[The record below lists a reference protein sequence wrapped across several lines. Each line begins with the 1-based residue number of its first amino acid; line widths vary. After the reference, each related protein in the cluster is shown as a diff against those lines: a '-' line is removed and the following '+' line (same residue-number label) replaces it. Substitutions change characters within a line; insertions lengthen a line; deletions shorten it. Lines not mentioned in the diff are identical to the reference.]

1 MNNQNKSAGEAK
13 RGASGSNI
21 QPPALEQPTPNSAPS
36 TLRLSAHALAVLEKR
51 FLLRDERGQLIEDP
65 TGLFRRVARTIARVD
80 ELYHDFQPENS
91 EEIFFNL
98 MTSLKFLPNSPTLM
112 NAGTPRGQL
121 AGCFVLP
128 VEDSMESIYGTL
140 RDVALIQKSGGG
152 TGFSFSNLRPRGDYI
167 RSTRGLSSGPVS
179 FMRLYDYSTQINR
192 LGGTRAGANMGILRH
207 DHPDIHEFVSAK
219 KDPESLTSFNISV
232 MATDEFMRAVERGED
247 IPLRFSLASGPSSG
261 STPDSARGKTNAR
274 ALFEE
279 IVANAWETGD
289 PGLLFYDRI
298 NAANPT
304 PQLGTIEAT
313 NPCGEQPLLP
323 YESCNLGSIN
333 VSRFARA
340 GAIDYDEL
348 GGVVAHA
355 VHFLDNV
362 LDANCYP
369 VETIRAVTL
378 GNRKIGLG
386 VMGFAD
392 LLVELRVPY
401 ASNVAV
407 ALAEELMSFIQDKA
421 KIASENLAA
430 RRGPFPNFGRSR
442 LSAQNNP
449 PLRNACVTSIA
460 PTGTISLLADCSSGI
475 EPFFAL
481 SYRREVIGTTK
492 TIDVHPALI
501 RLLHPEVAHAE
512 PVLKYVRENG
522 RLDSTLAPS
531 WLCELFTTAHEIPPE
546 WHVKMQAAFQR
557 HTDTSVSKTI
567 NLVNS
572 VTPEDVAAAYQLA
585 FETGCKGVTVFRDGC
600 KARQVLR
607 VGVDSQRCPE
617 CGEPLVMQGGCRN
630 CASCGYSICT
640 I

>member
-1 MNNQNKSAGEAK
+1 MNAKHKSAGEVK
-13 RGASGSNI
+13 RDASGSSI
-21 QPPALEQPTPNSAPS
+21 QPPALEQPTTNSARS
-36 TLRLSAHALAVLEKR
+36 TLSLSAHALAVLEKR

-65 TGLFRRVARTIARVD
+65 TGLFRRVARAIARVD
-80 ELYHDFQPENS
+80 ELYHDFQPEDS
-91 EEIFFNL
+91 EEIFFDL
-98 MTSLKFLPNSPTLM
+98 MTSLKLLPNSPTLM

-167 RSTRGLSSGPVS
+167 RSTRGVSSGPVS
-179 FMRLYDYSTQINR
+179 FMRLYDYSTQVNR
-192 LGGTRAGANMGILRH
+192 LGGTRAGANMGVLRH
-207 DHPDIHEFVSAK
+207 DHPDIHEFVNAK

-232 MATDEFMRAVERGED
+232 MATDEFMRAVERRED
-247 IPLRFSLASGPSSG
+247 IPLRFPLTSAPITRLEPG
-261 STPDSARGKTNAR
+261 SARGRTNAWT
-274 ALFEE
+274 LFEE
-279 IVANAWETGD
+279 IIANAWETGD

-304 PQLGTIEAT
+304 PQLGAIEAT

-333 VSRFARA
+333 VSRFARD

-348 GGVVAHA
+348 AGVVAHA

-369 VETIRAVTL
+369 VEAIREVTL

-392 LLVELRVPY
+392 LLVELRTPY
-401 ASNVAV
+401 ASNAAV
-407 ALAEELMSFIQDKA
+407 ALAEELMNFIQDKA
-421 KIASENLAA
+421 KGASANLAA

-442 LSAQNNP
+442 LRAENSP

-481 SYRREVIGTTK
+481 SYRREVIGATK

-501 RLLHPEVAHAE
+501 RLLLSEVAHAE
-512 PVLKYVRENG
+512 PVLKHVRANG
-522 RLDSTLAPS
+522 RLGSTLAPRR
-531 WLCELFTTAHEIPPE
+531 LCELFATAHEIPLE

-567 NLVNS
+567 NLLNS

-607 VGVDSQRCPE
+607 AGADTERCPE

-640 I
+640 V